1 MRFRPALQGLLA
13 TVFVAIYPCAAH
25 AQCHGVANGTGYK
38 VLLDDVDF
46 SNARG
51 NQPVLSRDLLITAVQ
66 NAVDNVKNK
75 ALQKLQSQDSVSVI
89 PCTGW
94 HPSSQAQI
102 SATYI
107 QAMAANHATL
117 EFWGTLYSLG
127 PSQDEFDIHYI
138 MFDLPSIPSP
148 PPPSGFAYTKTLMGN
163 RPAPQQIT
171 RFMADSNADL
181 LVYFAVAAGVQA
193 YKDEEWDQAASFLC
207 EAGSLLKSRPNQAN
221 LMNFTTQLATQAG
234 FKLRASSEPGG
245 TAMMTDD
252 QIRNYCTFATS
263 R

>member
-1 MRFRPALQGLLA
+1 MRSRPALQRLFA
-13 TVFVAIYPCAAH
+13 TAFVAIYSCATH

-46 SNARG
+46 STARG
-51 NQPVLSRDLLITAVQ
+51 DQPVLSRDLLLTAVQ
-66 NAVDNVKNK
+66 NAVDNVRNK
-75 ALQKLQSQDSVSVI
+75 ALQKLQSEDSVSVI

-102 SATYI
+102 NAAYI

-117 EFWGTLYSLG
+117 ELWGTLYSLG
-127 PSQDEFDIHYI
+127 PGQDEFDIHYV
-138 MFDLPSIPSP
+138 MFDVPSIPAP
-148 PPPSGFAYTKTLMGN
+148 PPPSSFAYTKKLMGN
-163 RPAPQQIT
+163 HPEPQQIT

-193 YKDEEWDQAASFLC
+193 YQDKNWGQAASFLC
-207 EAGSLLKSRPNQAN
+207 EASTLLKSRPNQAN
-221 LMNFTTQLATQAG
+221 LLNFTTLLSVQAG
-234 FKLRASSEPGG
+234 FKLRASSDPGG
-245 TAMMTDD
+245 AAMMTDD